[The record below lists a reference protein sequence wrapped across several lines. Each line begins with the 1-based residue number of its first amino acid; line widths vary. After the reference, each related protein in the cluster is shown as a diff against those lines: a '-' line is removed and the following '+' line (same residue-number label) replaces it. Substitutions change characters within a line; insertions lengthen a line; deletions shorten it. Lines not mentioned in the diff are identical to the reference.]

1 MCAALALSTNA
12 SRAMLDCMTPRLL
25 GSASLVRLLGGW
37 AGHGAA
43 YRSLAAA
50 LRLLVLDGRV
60 PLHVALPGERDLAA
74 ALGVSRT
81 TVTAAYTLLRAEG
94 FLVSRQGSRST
105 TAVPPGP
112 GAAAGRWTGPAHP
125 VDGVLDLA
133 YAALPAPEGAVHE
146 AYVVALAA
154 LPAHL
159 PQHGYEPV
167 GLPSLR
173 AAVADRYTRRGLPTT
188 PDEVLVTSG
197 AQHALGLLV
206 RLLVAPGDRVLVDH
220 PTYAQ
225 ALDTLRHAGCRL
237 VPVGL
242 PETGWDIDGLRAAV
256 RQTAPRL
263 AYLVPDFHN
272 PTGRCM
278 DGPTRAEVAGLA
290 REGRMVLVV
299 DESLVDLSLAPPAV
313 EGPPPLP
320 MAAHAEGG
328 QVVTVGS
335 TSKSFWG
342 GLRVGW
348 IRADRA
354 LVARLV
360 GARPT
365 VDLGTPVVEQLAVA
379 ALLADA
385 ERVLIPRRA
394 TLRARRAALAALLGE
409 HLPSWRAETPAGGLS
424 VWAELPSPVSTALAA
439 AAEGH
444 GVRLAAG
451 PRFGVDGAFE
461 RFVRLPFTLPEADLA
476 QAVERLADAYG
487 ALGPHSPEPAG
498 RAALA

>member
-1 MCAALALSTNA
+1 
-12 SRAMLDCMTPRLL
+12 MLDCMAPRLL
-25 GSASLVRLLGGW
+25 GSTSLVRLLGGW
-37 AGHGAA
+37 AGQGPA

-60 PLHVALPGERDLAA
+60 PLHVALPGERDLATV
-74 ALGVSRT
+74 LGVSRT
-81 TVTAAYTLLRAEG
+81 TVTAAYALLRAEG

-112 GAAAGRWTGPAHP
+112 GSAGRRWTGPAHP
-125 VDGVLDLA
+125 ADGVLDLA
-133 YAALPAPEGAVHE
+133 YATMPAPQGAVHE
-146 AYVVALAA
+146 AYVTALAA

-159 PQHGYEPV
+159 PEHGYEPV

-173 AAVADRYTRRGLPTT
+173 AVVADRYTARGLPTT
-188 PDEVLVTSG
+188 PDEVLITSG

-220 PTYAQ
+220 PTYPQ
-225 ALDTLRHAGCRL
+225 ALDALRQAGCRV

-242 PETGWDIDGLRAAV
+242 PAAGWDVDGLRAAV

-278 DGPTRAEVAGLA
+278 DDPTRAEVAALVSD
-290 REGRMVLVV
+290 GRVVLVV
-299 DESLVDLSLAPPAV
+299 DESLVDLALDPPSTSAPP
-313 EGPPPLP
+313 P
-320 MAAHAEGG
+320 MAAYAGSG

-348 IRADRA
+348 IRGDAP
-354 LVARLV
+354 LIARIA
-360 GARPT
+360 GTRPT

-379 ALLADA
+379 ALLAHA
-385 ERVLIPRRA
+385 EQILVPRRE
-394 TLRARRAALAALLGE
+394 TLRARHATLAALLGE
-409 HLPSWRAETPAGGLS
+409 HLPSWRAAAPAGGLS
-424 VWAELPSPVSTALAA
+424 VWAELPSPVSTALAVS
-439 AAEGH
+439 AERH
-444 GVRLAAG
+444 GVRVAAG

-461 RFVRLPFTLPEADLA
+461 RFVRLPFTLPEKQLTL
-476 QAVERLADAYG
+476 AVERLAAAYA
-487 ALGPHSPEPAG
+487 ALGPRSPQPAG
-498 RAALA
+498 RSFLA